1 MTALASNGGGSAAIV
16 TARCNP
22 FGHETGGP
30 KHLMGGV
37 YDASYE
43 GPQKWHCENPAAV
56 RARMMCERG
65 HKGQVM
71 NLCRSHAIEIQRRQS
86 DLCPPCAWP
95 EAAVQLNEAMNFVQR
110 EISALIQEG
119 SAFINQGAI
128 VRASEM
134 QALTKQLE
142 GYQERMTELYRSGVI
157 QKNPLTLTEIS

>member
-1 MTALASNGGGSAAIV
+1 MTAAIV

-37 YDASYE
+37 YGPEHE
-43 GPQKWHCENPAAV
+43 GPQKWHCENPAVV
-56 RARMMCERG
+56 RARMMCELG

-95 EAAVQLNEAMNFVQR
+95 EAAIQLNEAINFVQM
-110 EISALIQEG
+110 EISALITAG
-119 SAFINQGAI
+119 SDGGGLLVGPGAL
-128 VRASEM
+128 VPVGEM
-134 QALTKQLE
+134 NRLTRQME

>member
-1 MTALASNGGGSAAIV
+1 MQQGKYAQAEPLLT
-16 TARCNP
+16 
-22 FGHETGGP
+22 
-30 KHLMGGV
+30 
-37 YDASYE
+37 
-43 GPQKWHCENPAAV
+43 Q
-56 RARMMCERG
+56 
-65 HKGQVM
+65 
-71 NLCRSHAIEIQRRQS
+71 AIEIQRRQS